1 MGLLSVSIWGK
12 VCCLHVIPS
21 IGLSAGWNCPYCERI
36 SSLPQSQGCRE
47 DLIPSAF
54 ILSLQRDPFP
64 ATLTAPAE
72 PVFCVPPGPI
82 GTQKSCVA
90 LPGSSQELLEEA
102 QDERHHPGACAVLV
116 QPWRH
121 LLCLFQMRLLPGLFR
136 FLRGGNGAFL
146 CY

>member
-1 MGLLSVSIWGK
+1 M
-12 VCCLHVIPS
+12 
-21 IGLSAGWNCPYCERI
+21 
-36 SSLPQSQGCRE
+36 
-47 DLIPSAF
+47 
-54 ILSLQRDPFP
+54 
-64 ATLTAPAE
+64 
-72 PVFCVPPGPI
+72 
-82 GTQKSCVA
+82 A